1 MQSVLGERNVTDIQL
16 INWTIEEAK
25 LLRAERPRPRDRDSI
40 PSLDQ
45 LLAWPEDDLSGRPT
59 KSVNSVAKSAPIHST
74 AEAAPV
80 TPPSNDAVVA
90 PQPKAA
96 SYSPAAVSVS
106 YTISADVRTEE
117 PKPLVS
123 AEIIKPDVPA
133 AAVDRDRMI
142 VLRWVLRD
150 IRSNRLK
157 WSPINQHDLRALI
170 EMEFVEMRDGIPAL
184 TNKGARAI
192 D

>member
-1 MQSVLGERNVTDIQL
+1 VTDIQL
-16 INWTIEEAK
+16 VNWTIEEAK
-25 LLRAERPRPRDRDSI
+25 LLKAERPQPRDVDLI

-45 LLAWPEDDLSGRPT
+45 LLAWPEGDLSGRPT
-59 KSVNSVAKSAPIHST
+59 EPVDSVVKSAPIHST

-80 TPPSNDAVVA
+80 VPPLNDAVVA
-90 PQPKAA
+90 PQPKAV

-106 YTISADVRTEE
+106 YSISADVRTEE

-123 AEIIKPDVPA
+123 GEIIKPDIPA
-133 AAVDRDRMI
+133 VAVDRDRMI

-150 IRSNRLK
+150 IRANRLK
-157 WSPINQHDLRALI
+157 WSPINQHDLRTLI
-170 EMEFVEMRDGIPAL
+170 DTGLVEMCDGIPIL
-184 TNKGARAI
+184 TSKGGRAI

>member
-1 MQSVLGERNVTDIQL
+1 VTDIQL

-25 LLRAERPRPRDRDSI
+25 LLKAEQPQPGDVGPI

-45 LLAWPEDDLSGRPT
+45 LLAWPEGDLSGRPT
-59 KSVNSVAKSAPIHST
+59 EPVDSVAKSAPIHST

-80 TPPSNDAVVA
+80 VPPSKDATVA
-90 PQPKAA
+90 PQPRAA
-96 SYSPAAVSVS
+96 SYSPVAVSVS
-106 YTISADVRTEE
+106 YSISADVRTEE
-117 PKPLVS
+117 PPLVS
-123 AEIIKPDVPA
+123 AEIIKPNIPA
-133 AAVDRDRMI
+133 APIDRDRMI

-150 IRSNRLK
+150 IRGNRLK
-157 WSPINQHDLRALI
+157 WSPIKQHDQRALI
-170 EMEFVEMRDGIPAL
+170 EMGLVEMSDGIPVL

>member
-1 MQSVLGERNVTDIQL
+1 VTDIEL

-25 LLRAERPRPRDRDSI
+25 LLKAERPQPSDMDPI

-45 LLAWPEDDLSGRPT
+45 LLAWPEGDLSGGPT
-59 KSVNSVAKSAPIHST
+59 EPVDSVAKSAPIRST

-80 TPPSNDAVVA
+80 GPPSNDAVVP

-96 SYSPAAVSVS
+96 FYSAVAASVS
-106 YTISADVRTEE
+106 YSISADVRTEE

-123 AEIIKPDVPA
+123 AEIIKPDLPA
-133 AAVDRDRMI
+133 AAVDSDRMI

-157 WSPINQHDLRALI
+157 WWPIKQHDLQTLI
-170 EMEFVEMRDGIPAL
+170 EMGLVEMRDGIPVL
-184 TNKGARAI
+184 TDKGARAI

>member
-1 MQSVLGERNVTDIQL
+1 VTDIQL
-16 INWTIEEAK
+16 INWTIEEAG
-25 LLRAERPRPRDRDSI
+25 LLKVEQPQPRDLDPI

-45 LLAWPEDDLSGRPT
+45 LLAWPEGDLSGRPT
-59 KSVNSVAKSAPIHST
+59 EPVDSVAKSAPIHST

-80 TPPSNDAVVA
+80 VPPSNDAVVA
-90 PQPKAA
+90 PQPQPKAV
-96 SYSPAAVSVS
+96 SYSPAAVSLS
-106 YTISADVRTEE
+106 YAISADVRTEE
-117 PKPLVS
+117 PKPLIS
-123 AEIIKPDVPA
+123 AEIIKPDIPA

-157 WSPINQHDLRALI
+157 WWPIKQHDLQTLI
-170 EMEFVEMRDGIPAL
+170 EMGLVEMCDGIPVL
-184 TNKGARAI
+184 TTTGAQAI